1 MFHPGFDLEMTYAK
15 HQKHKLDMEKIYHY
29 NGLNQLVSVIEN
41 GVRVPGTAYVTI
53 DDRFCICL

>member
-29 NGLNQLVSVIEN
+29 NGLNQLVSVIDSIRSSGDSIRN
-41 GVRVPGTAYVTI
+41 Y
-53 DDRFCICL
+53 